1 MPRSPSRF
9 WLWTAP
15 VAIALAAAIVL
26 GTGFVLALRGA
37 AGDPIGE
44 PAPPPRSAEPT
55 PIPTGVRRL
64 LVIGDSLARGTGD
77 ETGRGFAGDVLEA
90 MRRHGHAELVNLG
103 VNGMESPEIRGVA
116 ESANVRGLAAG
127 ASLILVSAGANDL
140 SHSLGRPGASAS
152 DASAAVGDARRG
164 YAENLRAILTA
175 LRAANP
181 TAPIGL
187 IGLYDPFSSDERAGP
202 GRLGSSVI
210 LQWNALAAE
219 TALSFPGVFVVPTF
233 DLFQGRED
241 RLSAD
246 KYHPNAEGY
255 RLIAER
261 ILQVA
266 R

>member
-1 MPRSPSRF
+1 MARGTSRF

-15 VAIALAAAIVL
+15 VSVGVAAALVL
-26 GTGFVLALRGA
+26 GAGFVLALRGA
-37 AGDPIGE
+37 AGDPIGD

-55 PIPTGVRRL
+55 PVPGGARRI

-77 ETGRGFAGDVLEA
+77 ESGRGFAGDVLEA
-90 MRRHGHAELVNLG
+90 LRKKGRAELVNLG
-103 VNGMESPEIRGVA
+103 VNGMESPEIRGIA
-116 ESANVRGLAAG
+116 EGANVRGLAAG
-127 ASLILVSAGANDL
+127 SSLILVSAGANDL
-140 SHSLGRPGASAS
+140 SHSARPSASAS
-152 DASAAVGDARRG
+152 ELADSVGAARRG

-181 TAPIGL
+181 SAPIGL
-187 IGLYDPFSSDERAGP
+187 IGLYDPFSSGQGGP
-202 GRLGSSVI
+202 GRLGSSVV

-219 TALSFPGVFVVPTF
+219 TALSFPNVFIVPTF

-261 ILQVA
+261 ILQVT